1 MSTAT
6 QERLLTVLR
15 SPVPSEKAAI
25 SAENGQYVF
34 KVALDSTKLEVKAAV
49 ESLFSVSVEAVR
61 VLNVKG
67 KVKRTR
73 NGVGRRNDWKKAYVR
88 IAEGQEIDF
97 TAEV

>member
-1 MSTAT
+1 MSNST

-25 SAENGQYVF
+25 SAEINQYVF
-34 KVALDSTKLEVKAAV
+34 RVSVDSTKAEIKAAV
-49 ESLFSVSVEAVR
+49 ESVFSVTVEAVR
-61 VLNVKG
+61 VMNMKG

-73 NGVGRRNDWKKAYVR
+73 SGMGRRNDWKKAYVR

-97 TAEV
+97 TAAV